1 MAITLSTLPPATMPV
16 AVYDPEERMRRSL
29 RGVLLAST
37 LLVFGIGGTA
47 VFVPMGGAVVAGGQ
61 IGAESRV
68 KKIAHPTGG
77 TVAEI
82 LVQNGQHVR
91 KGQILVRLDDTV
103 SGSAATLSAL
113 SVDQLLAQKAR
124 LEAEQLGLGSIAFPE
139 SLTSRTDPSAQQA
152 MANERRMFALRRQ
165 ELGGL
170 SAQLSARV
178 AQYHNEIGGYRT
190 QIAALQQQSALI
202 EPERRGMQALYDK
215 KLVTLGR
222 LNQLERT
229 AVDLHGSAG
238 ALQAQI
244 AQASSRISEARAQ
257 IIQLGQA
264 RRAEA
269 GAQLAQINEQ
279 LNQQQARTVSAVDER
294 DRSVIRAPYDGVVEQ
309 LSLATVGGVIRPA
322 ETIMEIVPDK
332 DPLLVEAA
340 LNPNDV
346 DQVHVDQP
354 ARVSFPSLSRTAT
367 PELRGTVAYVAAER
381 VTDPEGRAFYPV
393 RIQLT
398 PESLAR
404 LRRTGGFKSGVPAE
418 VFIETGSRSMMAYIT
433 KPLRDQFARAFLDD

>member
-1 MAITLSTLPPATMPV
+1 MATSLSILPPATLPMV
-16 AVYDPEERMRRSL
+16 AYDPEARMRRSL
-29 RGVLLAST
+29 RGVLLASA
-37 LLVFGIGGTA
+37 LLVFGIGGA
-47 VFVPMGGAVVAGGQ
+47 AALVPMGGAVVAGGQ

-103 SGSAATLSAL
+103 SGSTATLSAL

-124 LEAEQLGLGSIAFPE
+124 LEAEQLGLGSIDFPA
-139 SLTSRTDPSAQQA
+139 SLTRRTDASAQQA
-152 MANERRMFALRRQ
+152 MANERRMFALRQQ
-165 ELGGL
+165 ELSGL
-170 SAQLSARV
+170 GAQLSARV
-178 AQYHNEIGGYRT
+178 AQYHDEIGGYRA
-190 QIAALQQQSALI
+190 QIAALRQQSALI
-202 EPERRGMQALYDK
+202 EPERRNMQTLYDK

-244 AQASSRISEARAQ
+244 AQANSRISEARAQ
-257 IIQLGQA
+257 IIQIGQA

-269 GAQLAQINEQ
+269 GAQLAQVNEQ
-279 LNQQQARTVSAVDER
+279 LNQQQARTVSAIDER
-294 DRSVIRAPYDGVVEQ
+294 NRSVIRAPYDGVVEQ
-309 LSLATVGGVIRPA
+309 LSLTTVGGVIRPA

-340 LNPNDV
+340 LNPTDV

-393 RIQLT
+393 RVQLT
-398 PESLAR
+398 PDSLAR

-418 VFIETGSRSMMAYIT
+418 VYIETGSRSMMAYIT

>member
-1 MAITLSTLPPATMPV
+1 MATSLSILPPATLPMV
-16 AVYDPEERMRRSL
+16 AYDPEMRMRRSL
-29 RGVLLAST
+29 RGVLLASA
-37 LLVFGIGGTA
+37 LLVFGIGGA
-47 VFVPMGGAVVAGGQ
+47 AALVPMGGAVVAGGQ

-68 KKIAHPTGG
+68 KKIAHPIGG

-103 SGSAATLSAL
+103 SGSTATLSVL

-124 LEAEQLGLGSIAFPE
+124 LEAEQLGLGSIDFPA
-139 SLTSRTDPSAQQA
+139 SLTSRSDASAQQA
-152 MANERRMFALRRQ
+152 MANERRMFALRQQ
-165 ELGGL
+165 ELSGL
-170 SAQLSARV
+170 GAQLSARV
-178 AQYHNEIGGYRT
+178 SQYQDEIGGYRA
-190 QIAALQQQSALI
+190 QIAALKQQSALI
-202 EPERRGMQALYDK
+202 EPERRNMQTLYDK
-215 KLVTLGR
+215 RLVTLGR

-244 AQASSRISEARAQ
+244 AQANSRISEARAQ
-257 IIQLGQA
+257 MIQIGQA

-269 GAQLAQINEQ
+269 GAQLAQVNEQ
-279 LNQQQARTVSAVDER
+279 LNQQQARAVSAVDER
-294 DRSVIRAPYDGVVEQ
+294 NRSVIRAPYDGVVEQ

-340 LNPNDV
+340 LNPTDV

-367 PELRGTVAYVAAER
+367 PELRGTVTYVAAER

-398 PESLAR
+398 PDSLAR

>member
-1 MAITLSTLPPATMPV
+1 MATSLSIIPAATVPM
-16 AVYDPEERMRRSL
+16 AAYDPEMRMQRSL
-29 RGVLLAST
+29 RSVLLASA
-37 LLVFGIGGTA
+37 LLVFGIGGVA
-47 VFVPMGGAVVAGGQ
+47 ALVPMGGAVVAGGQ
-61 IGAESRV
+61 IAAESRV
-68 KKIAHPTGG
+68 KKIAHPIGG

-103 SGSAATLSAL
+103 SGSTATLSAL

-124 LEAEQLGLGSIAFPE
+124 LEAEQLGLGGVDFPA
-139 SLTSRTDPSAQQA
+139 SLAGRNAPSAQQA

-165 ELGGL
+165 ELSGL
-170 SAQLSARV
+170 GAQLAARV
-178 AQYHNEIGGYRT
+178 AQYHDEIAGYRA
-190 QIAALQQQSALI
+190 QIAALKQQSALI
-202 EPERRGMQALYDK
+202 EPERRNMQTLYDK
-215 KLVTLGR
+215 RLVTLGR

-229 AVDLHGSAG
+229 AVDLNGSAG

-244 AQASSRISEARAQ
+244 AQANSRISEARAQ
-257 IIQLGQA
+257 IIQIGQA

-269 GAQLAQINEQ
+269 GAQLAQVNEQ

-294 DRSVIRAPYDGVVEQ
+294 NRSVIRAPYDGVVEQ
-309 LSLATVGGVIRPA
+309 LSLTTMSGVVRPA

-340 LNPNDV
+340 LNPTDV

-354 ARVSFPSLSRTAT
+354 ARVSFPSLSSTGT
-367 PELRGTVAYVAAER
+367 PELRGTVTYVAAER
-381 VTDPEGRAFYPV
+381 VIDPQGRAFYPV
-393 RIQLT
+393 RVHLT
-398 PESLAR
+398 PDSLAW
-404 LRRTGGFKSGVPAE
+404 LRRTGGFKSGVPAD